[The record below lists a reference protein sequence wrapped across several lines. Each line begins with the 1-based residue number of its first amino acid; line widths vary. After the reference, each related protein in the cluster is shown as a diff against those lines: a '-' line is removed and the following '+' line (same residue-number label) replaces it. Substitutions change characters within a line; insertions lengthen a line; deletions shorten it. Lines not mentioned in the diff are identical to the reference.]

1 MPARSIHS
9 ASVVAGPSRRV
20 YDALGRFLCPDWGWW
35 CRGRERF
42 WLWRFVSLNGPSRV
56 ELLLLAWR
64 VRDVLREWERMGGV
78 LGTETLV
85 R

>member
-9 ASVVAGPSRRV
+9 ASVLGGPSLYCWRV
-20 YDALGRFLCPDWGWW
+20 YGFRRFLPPDWW
-35 CRGRERF
+35 CRGRETF
-42 WLWRFVSLNGPSRV
+42 WLWRFVSLKGPARV
-56 ELLLLAWR
+56 ELLLLALR
-64 VRDVLREWERMGGV
+64 VRDPLREWERMGGV